1 MYRAM
6 VNASPAKRM
15 APPEEMAIASAFL
28 PGSDAGAITG
38 SDLLVDGGVI
48 AAIRASVKL
57 HQRGEAP
64 A

>member
-1 MYRAM
+1 
-6 VNASPAKRM
+6 M